1 MQNTLSPKDLAN
13 KTSDEVIANL
23 KSDNNT
29 DDVLRTLQNH
39 YDVLNKTQQ
48 MHIDF
53 LSEFVKNLKTL
64 QKKDTE
70 SLDNLKNQVL
80 SHVLKNQSNK

>member
-70 SLDNLKNQVL
+70 SLDNLKKQVL

>member
-64 QKKDTE
+64 QKKDME
-70 SLDNLKNQVL
+70 SLDNLKKQVL

>member
-13 KTSDEVIANL
+13 KTSNDVINNL
-23 KSDNNT
+23 KSDT
-29 DDVLRTLQNH
+29 TEGILHTLQNH

-64 QKKDTE
+64 QKKDME
-70 SLDNLKNQVL
+70 SLDNLKKQVL

>member
-64 QKKDTE
+64 QKNDME
-70 SLDNLKNQVL
+70 SFDNLKKQVL